1 MRNAFRLL
9 RAVAVQLVAACL
21 AWLFVAPLTE
31 PVRWAAL
38 AAGLAVV
45 MSVLLRRGAR
55 RALVQALFWP
65 AVTAAVAAG
74 LPPWLYLLALGL
86 TLAFGRNALFAR
98 VPLYR
103 SSLEAVRLLATELPA
118 GASLLEA
125 GSGDGRFAL
134 ALARARPD
142 LQILA
147 LENAWGSALV
157 AALRWHLAGR
167 PANLRVGCRSFW
179 REDWGRYD
187 IVYVFLSPS
196 PMSEVWNQFRQQAKP
211 GGLLISNTFEIPGAE
226 PCRRVALSGPLQRAL
241 LFWKADHGT
250 D

>member
-1 MRNAFRLL
+1 MRSAFRLL
-9 RAVAVQLVAACL
+9 RALVVQLVAACL

-31 PVRWAAL
+31 PVRWTAL
-38 AAGLAVV
+38 AAGLAVTV
-45 MSVLLRRGAR
+45 AWLLRQGWRWSLAH
-55 RALVQALFWP
+55 ALFWP
-65 AVTAAVAAG
+65 AVAAAVAAG
-74 LPPWLYLLALGL
+74 LPPWLYLLALVL
-86 TLAFGRNALFAR
+86 TLAFGRNALFER

-103 SSLEAVRLLATELPA
+103 SSFEAVRALAADLPA
-118 GASLLEA
+118 GARLLEA

-142 LQILA
+142 LQIRA

-157 AALRWHLAGR
+157 AALRWQLAGC
-167 PANLRVGCRSFW
+167 PANLRFGCRSFW
-179 REDWGRYD
+179 REDWSRYD

-196 PMSEVWNQFRQQAKP
+196 PMSEVWNKFRQQAKP
-211 GGLLISNTFEIPGAE
+211 GGLLVSNTFEIPGAE

-241 LFWKADHGT
+241 LFWEADHGT